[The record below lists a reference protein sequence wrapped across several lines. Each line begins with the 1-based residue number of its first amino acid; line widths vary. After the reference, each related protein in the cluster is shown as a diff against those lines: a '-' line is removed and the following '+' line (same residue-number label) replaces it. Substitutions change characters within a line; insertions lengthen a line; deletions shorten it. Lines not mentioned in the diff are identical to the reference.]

1 MKDIITIIIRLT
13 ISCIMAGAV
22 MGATF
27 ILTSDAKKQN
37 EYKNEQKVS
46 YSLLGYDVSKEIPA
60 EIKLHEL
67 FRYVVTTGDDLSVGY
82 LVPAGDSSEHG
93 GFTFIGI
100 SLDGVFTGQYPVDIS
115 HDKVRDLEDR
125 DAAVKAALGP
135 GKEVS
140 YADQTIIATENDV
153 RTAYLLSG
161 KFPGFKTFIHVM
173 LALDP
178 TFTVL
183 GLEIMEHEEDPGL
196 GAEIKEA
203 YFKNQFIGK
212 SFETIKHL
220 SVDKIPLPGEYIK
233 ALEGQI
239 SKTEVEL
246 VQNTYKDK
254 NIYAL
259 TGATISSV
267 AVTNGVKNISKK
279 FAYRIGILDTV
290 IAEQHIAVPF

>member
-1 MKDIITIIIRLT
+1 MKDIITIIVRLT
-13 ISCIMAGAV
+13 VSCIMAGVV

-27 ILTSDAKKQN
+27 IITSDAKKQN

-46 YSLLGYDVSKEIPA
+46 YSLLGYDVSEGIPA
-60 EIKLHEL
+60 EIKLHEV

-82 LVPAGDSSEHG
+82 LLPTGHGEHG
-93 GFTFIGI
+93 GFTFIAI
-100 SLDGVFTGQYPVDIS
+100 NLDGSFSDQYPVDIA
-115 HDKVRDLEDR
+115 HENVREQEDR
-125 DAAVKAALGP
+125 DLAILTALGN
-135 GKEVS
+135 GKEVR
-140 YADQTIIATENDV
+140 YADQTIIATKGDQ

-178 TFTVL
+178 DFTVL

-196 GAEIKEA
+196 GAEIKED

-220 SVDKIPLPGEYIK
+220 GVDKIPLPNEYTA

-239 SKTEVEL
+239 SPKEVLL
-246 VQNTYKDK
+246 VQQTYKDK

-259 TGATISSV
+259 TGATISSTS
-267 AVTNGVKNISKK
+267 VTNGVKGIAKK
-279 FAYRIGILDTV
+279 FAYRIDILDAV
-290 IAEQHIAVPF
+290 IEQENITVPF